1 MSKKALII
9 PLSIIFVL
17 TIGAFSAYAYG
28 GAFGFNGADRQAVE
42 EALTK
47 GDYQAWQEA
56 ASNSPLTEKITEDNF
71 VRFVQAHQ
79 LREQARQ
86 IEEDLGITDIGGR
99 GGRGEGMCPNS
110 QNHQAIMAALDSG
123 NYQAWKE
130 AVGDSPLAEKITEDN
145 FGRFVQ
151 AHQLRQSG
159 QFDEARQIEESLGI
173 DFPGR
178 RGQARQAK

>member
-28 GAFGFNGADRQAVE
+28 GAVGFNGADRQAVE

>member
-56 ASNSPLTEKITEDNF
+56 VGDSPLVEKITEDNF
-71 VRFVQAHQ
+71 GRFVQAYQ
-79 LREQARQ
+79 LREQVRQ

-99 GGRGEGMCPNS
+99 GGRGEGMGPNWG
-110 QNHQAIMAALDSG
+110 NHQAVISALDDG
-123 NYQAWKE
+123 DYQAWQE
-130 AVGDSPLAEKITEDN
+130 AVGDSPLVEKITEDN

-173 DFPGR
+173 DFPVR
-178 RGQARQAK
+178 RGQACQAK

>member
-56 ASNSPLTEKITEDNF
+56 
-71 VRFVQAHQ
+71 
-79 LREQARQ
+79 
-86 IEEDLGITDIGGR
+86 
-99 GGRGEGMCPNS
+99 
-110 QNHQAIMAALDSG
+110 
-123 NYQAWKE
+123 
-130 AVGDSPLAEKITEDN
+130 VGDSPLVEKITEDN

-173 DFPGR
+173 DFPVR
-178 RGQARQAK
+178 RGQACQAK